1 LYLPAITSN
10 HNLLFLD
17 TVTPSNNLPRPFR
30 FEEFLTRDPS
40 CSNIISAA
48 WSFYFPGSPAFMLS
62 KKLKATKYALKNW
75 NKFHFGHIQTRISSL
90 TRQLDIVQQS
100 NVSDKSFQAEVS
112 LKQDFLD
119 LAQFFLQE

>member
-1 LYLPAITSN
+1 
-10 HNLLFLD
+10 
-17 TVTPSNNLPRPFR
+17 
-30 FEEFLTRDPS
+30 
-40 CSNIISAA
+40 
-48 WSFYFPGSPAFMLS
+48 MLS

-112 LKQDFLD
+112 LKQD
-119 LAQFFLQE
+119 LAKLFLQEKTLWKNKSRETWLTCKDLKILLYFYFDKTEKKQYLLP